1 MKKVIINAE
10 EITDWESFHDVFQKR
25 LEFPAYYGRNLD
37 AWIDC
42 MGDEAITE
50 DFLHLRIEGMKELK
64 ERSPEIYEAIAECS
78 AFVNYRL
85 TENGED
91 PVLALSYHA

>member
-1 MKKVIINAE
+1 MKNVTINAE
-10 EITDWESFHDVFQKR
+10 EITDWESFHDVFQKH
-25 LEFPAYYGRNLD
+25 LDFPGYYGRNMN

-42 MGDEAITE
+42 MGDEAISG

-64 ERSPEIYEAIAECS
+64 ERCHEIHEAIAECS

-91 PVLALSYHA
+91 PVLALSYHT

>member
-1 MKKVIINAE
+1 MKKATINAE
-10 EITDWESFHDVFQKR
+10 EITDWDSFHDVFQKR
-25 LEFPAYYGRNLD
+25 LEFPEYYERNLD

-42 MGDEAITE
+42 MSDETISG
-50 DFLHLRIEGMKELK
+50 DFLHLKIEGMKELK
-64 ERSPEIYEAIAECS
+64 ERCPEIYEAIAECS

-91 PVLALSYHA
+91 PVLALSYYA